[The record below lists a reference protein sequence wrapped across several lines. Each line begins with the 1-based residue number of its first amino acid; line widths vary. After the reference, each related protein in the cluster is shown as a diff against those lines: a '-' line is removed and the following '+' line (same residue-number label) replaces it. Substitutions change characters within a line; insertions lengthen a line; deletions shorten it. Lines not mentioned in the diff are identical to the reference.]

1 MVLFYPPFVPI
12 SEGSVKST
20 DEVHVLGKVQFGSL
34 GINGPTSI
42 YGDIGT
48 QVVIKYIWQE
58 SVTSREN
65 GVPQESKKVVL
76 EVLDIITMKFLGASR
91 GPESCTYL
99 NAKFSE
105 YLP

>member
-1 MVLFYPPFVPI
+1 MMVLFYPPFVPI

-48 QVVIKYIWQE
+48 QVVIKYI
-58 SVTSREN
+58 
-65 GVPQESKKVVL
+65 
-76 EVLDIITMKFLGASR
+76 
-91 GPESCTYL
+91 
-99 NAKFSE
+99 
-105 YLP
+105 